1 MYNNRLIHRDLSET
15 MKEGT
20 NKGKEEYLY
29 FYRDKTQRE
38 VDVIRMKANNIEAY
52 EIKAGMTY
60 DSDYFK
66 HLKYLQE
73 LLKDRITR
81 TAVIYDGKQEN
92 DKAINGIY
100 NFRNFHL
107 DP

>member
-1 MYNNRLIHRDLSET
+1 
-15 MKEGT
+15 
-20 NKGKEEYLY
+20 
-29 FYRDKTQRE
+29 
-38 VDVIRMKANNIEAY
+38 
-52 EIKAGMTY
+52 MTY

-107 DP
+107 DL

>member
-1 MYNNRLIHRDLSET
+1 
-15 MKEGT
+15 
-20 NKGKEEYLY
+20 
-29 FYRDKTQRE
+29 
-38 VDVIRMKANNIEAY
+38 
-52 EIKAGMTY
+52 MTY

-92 DKAINGIY
+92 DKAINSIY

-107 DP
+107 DL

>member
-1 MYNNRLIHRDLSET
+1 MSET

-60 DSDYFK
+60 NSDYFK